1 MPRGGKRP
9 GAGRPKGSRS
19 KPTEARLGKC
29 AGPIAEHLGAVML
42 EETRSDIDRLQAAI
56 GLQAL
61 QHFFPEVQSP
71 SDGPDTALPEP
82 DDPGSEESEVD
93 GFSDLTAFERI
104 VAGQAGTLLD
114 HFIRARM
121 KNMPFDHTLVLME
134 ITSTLLAAV
143 SRAAQDILA
152 GSMDSA
158 DAKQSMERLIYD
170 RTQELLRERNLA
182 LN

>member
-1 MPRGGKRP
+1 MP
-9 GAGRPKGSRS
+9 
-19 KPTEARLGKC
+19 
-29 AGPIAEHLGAVML
+29 I
-42 EETRSDIDRLQAAI
+42 
-56 GLQAL
+56 
-61 QHFFPEVQSP
+61 P

-93 GFSDLTAFERI
+93 GFSALTAAERVI
-104 VAGQAGTLLD
+104 AGESATLLD

-134 ITSTLLAAV
+134 ITSMLLAAV

-152 GSMDSA
+152 GFIDSD
-158 DAKQSMERLIYD
+158 DAKQRMERLIYD

>member
-1 MPRGGKRP
+1 MPQ
-9 GAGRPKGSRS
+9 KGSRNRPN
-19 KPTEARLGKC
+19 PTQLGKLVQ
-29 AGPIAEHLGAVML
+29 PVAEHLGAVML
-42 EETRSDIDRLQAAI
+42 EETRSDFDRLQAAI

-93 GFSDLTAFERI
+93 GFSALTAAERVI
-104 VAGQAGTLLD
+104 AGESATLLD

-134 ITSTLLAAV
+134 ITSMLLAAV

-152 GSMDSA
+152 GFMDSD
-158 DAKQSMERLIYD
+158 DAKQRMERLIYD
-170 RTQELLRERNLA
+170 RTQELLRERR
-182 LN
+182 